1 MKTDGER
8 QQKKV
13 RFRVSSAT
21 SGRVLK
27 EVYTD
32 GDLVDSQVSECASN
46 SETEQ
51 CSSYSEVNGHNEQH
65 FALET
70 DGSESECDDMF
81 LFASATK
88 DRGIFRKRI
97 NILSKNGTVRG
108 VKHKVSAGQALF
120 SNLSNGAVQPPLTL
134 EFGRIVIYTTSLR
147 VVRTTFDR
155 CEIVRKIF
163 QNHRVKLEEKNIA
176 LNSDYGKELEERC
189 KRANESPS
197 LPVVFIDG
205 HYLGDAE
212 KILSMNESGEL
223 QDLLTKIE
231 KVQHTQEC
239 SACGGFAF
247 VPCSV
252 CHGSKMSVFRNC
264 FTDSFKSL
272 KCTSCN
278 ENGLQHCKLC
288 KMNPIFAKTDSL
300 SIMAKIAEL
309 AENGTLSLVLGPRN
323 SKRWTAHAP
332 PAPGLRICG
341 NSPGML
347 GPVVPGPNSAIGPEG
362 QNFDVIWQ
370 DE

>member
-13 RFRVSSAT
+13 RFRVCSAT

-32 GDLVDSQVSECASN
+32 GDLVDSQTPECASN

-51 CSSYSEVNGHNEQH
+51 SSSYSEVNGHNEQH

-81 LFASATK
+81 LLASATK
-88 DRGIFRKRI
+88 DKGIFRKRI

-120 SNLSNGAVQPPLTL
+120 SSLSNGALQPPLTL

-189 KRANESPS
+189 KRANESSS

-205 HYLGDAE
+205 HYLGV
-212 KILSMNESGEL
+212 S
-223 QDLLTKIE
+223 
-231 KVQHTQEC
+231 
-239 SACGGFAF
+239 
-247 VPCSV
+247 
-252 CHGSKMSVFRNC
+252 
-264 FTDSFKSL
+264 
-272 KCTSCN
+272 
-278 ENGLQHCKLC
+278 
-288 KMNPIFAKTDSL
+288 
-300 SIMAKIAEL
+300 
-309 AENGTLSLVLGPRN
+309 
-323 SKRWTAHAP
+323 
-332 PAPGLRICG
+332 
-341 NSPGML
+341 
-347 GPVVPGPNSAIGPEG
+347 
-362 QNFDVIWQ
+362 
-370 DE
+370 